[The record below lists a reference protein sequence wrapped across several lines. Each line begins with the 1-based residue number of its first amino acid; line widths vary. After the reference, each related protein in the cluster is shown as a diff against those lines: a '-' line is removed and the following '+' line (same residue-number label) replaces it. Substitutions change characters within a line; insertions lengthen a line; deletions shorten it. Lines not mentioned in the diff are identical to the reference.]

1 MNPETSE
8 PEVSEEPA
16 EVVAPTYV
24 PFESYAAVELKI
36 GTVRSAEPVAGS
48 DKLLRLTVDFGE
60 GEPRQVVSGI
70 GKSFLPGSLVGNQY
84 AFVAN
89 LAPREMMGLESQAMI
104 LAADGEFGLSLVT
117 PTRAVK
123 PGSALH

>member
-1 MNPETSE
+1 MTS
-8 PEVSEEPA
+8 S
-16 EVVAPTYV
+16 PTYV
-24 PFESYAAVELKI
+24 PFESYAAVELKV

-60 GEPRQVVSGI
+60 EAPRQVVSGI

-104 LAADGEFGLSLVT
+104 LAADGEFGLSLVS